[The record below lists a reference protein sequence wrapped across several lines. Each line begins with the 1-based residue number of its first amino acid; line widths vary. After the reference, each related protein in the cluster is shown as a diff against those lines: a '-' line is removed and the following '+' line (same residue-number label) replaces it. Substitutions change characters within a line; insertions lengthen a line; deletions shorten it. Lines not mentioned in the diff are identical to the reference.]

1 MSSATILKAFNDHFI
16 EFVSDVQT
24 VFPENVDLLAAKN
37 AFVAIRKANPKII
50 IKIFNAQVVMPYQKE
65 IDAGNLDFFIVKD
78 YAGDLVSADNSQQ
91 IMDAIDGLRNPVKQ
105 MDEENQ
111 AKVMKYLQNL
121 KKLSMMYESMYESM

>member
-16 EFVSDVQT
+16 EFVTDVQT

-50 IKIFNAQVVMPYQKE
+50 IKIFNSQVVMPYQKE

-111 AKVMKYLQNL
+111 SKVMKYLQNL
-121 KKLSMMYESMYESM
+121 KKLSMMYESM